1 MRERVVVLLALLI
14 LLAPMMAGSQGSI
27 TVGFDKKHGLSSAK
41 FPELKKLLEGEG
53 YIVKDVETI
62 SEDIDILVIVNQT
75 APLSE
80 GEISQLDSY
89 VRAGHSLLIV
99 RNVVSVV
106 FNAMPTEDPLCTI
119 KVIGGCDP
127 FEATVNSTYFKY
139 SREVIVKGSS
149 LSLSANLSRFLI
161 SKEVWIDRDKNG
173 RFTETDP
180 RQSNLILMVG
190 QSYGRGRVVISS
202 VDFFSDALLSQKDNK
217 LFTKELFSWLSSPS
231 LAKRKYEEVK
241 FKLSSF
247 VNMKS
252 DLDRVGGDSSVLLSV
267 ANSINKSLESVK
279 AMIERGASEDALRQ
293 LETIE
298 KKINDYMS
306 FVSRIVAMETE
317 LSRFASYLEETRKSE
332 PNISL
337 DKFYDEISKLNS
349 EKRIVY
355 EKWSA
360 GDLSGAN
367 QTANSILNRIE
378 NLRNEAKSYVAE
390 QKEKIKR
397 MEEEKQRNIMI
408 VALAVVIVV
417 IVAVA
422 FLLYKRRKEEYKIE
436 IIETKPPG

>member
-1 MRERVVVLLALLI
+1 MRKQVVALLVLLI
-14 LLAPMMAGSQGSI
+14 LLTPMTAEPQGSI

-41 FPELKKLLEGEG
+41 FPELKKLLGDEG
-53 YIVKDVETI
+53 YIVKDVEAF
-62 SEDIDILVIVNQT
+62 SEEIDILVIVNQT

-89 VRAGHSLLIV
+89 VRTGHSLLIV

-106 FNAMPTEDPLCTI
+106 FNAMPTNDSLCTI

-127 FEATVNSTYFKY
+127 FEAITNSTYFKY
-139 SREVIVKGSS
+139 SREVIVKGVS
-149 LSLSANLSRFLI
+149 LSLSANLPRFLI

-180 RQSNLILMVG
+180 RQSNLVLMVG
-190 QSYGRGRVVISS
+190 QNYGKGRIVISS
-202 VDFFSDALLSQKDNK
+202 VDFFGGTLLSQKDNK

-241 FKLSSF
+241 SKLSSF
-247 VNMKS
+247 MNMRS

-267 ANSINKSLESVK
+267 ANSINRSLESVK
-279 AMIERGASEDALRQ
+279 AMIERGASEDALGQ

-298 KKINDYMS
+298 RKINDYMS
-306 FVSRIVAMETE
+306 FVSKIVVIETK
-317 LSRFASYLEETRKSE
+317 LSQFTSYLEETRKSE

-337 DKFYDEISKLNS
+337 DKFYDEVSKLNS
-349 EKRIVY
+349 EKRTVY

-360 GDLSGAN
+360 GDLLGAN
-367 QTANSILNRIE
+367 QTANSILNSIE
-378 NLRNEAKSYVAE
+378 DLSNEAKSYVAE
-390 QKEKIKR
+390 QKEMIKR

-408 VALAVVIVV
+408 VVLAVVIV
-417 IVAVA
+417 IIAAAV
-422 FLLYKRRKEEYKIE
+422 FLLYRRRKEEYKIE
-436 IIETKPPG
+436 IKPPG